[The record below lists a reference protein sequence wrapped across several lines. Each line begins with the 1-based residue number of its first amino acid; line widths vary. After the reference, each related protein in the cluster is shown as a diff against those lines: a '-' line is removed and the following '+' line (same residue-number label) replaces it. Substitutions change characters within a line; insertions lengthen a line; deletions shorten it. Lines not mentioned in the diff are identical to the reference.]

1 MKQTSIH
8 RINPYIRVAMPSIL
22 QAGTYVKQRIIYDYE
37 LIYLEKGTLTLVYDG
52 ESNNCTPGQFIFIR
66 PGVPHIFTNMK
77 EKVSQPHIH
86 FDMIYNSKSEIT
98 PISFKDRWA
107 MSRDELS
114 LLTDDLFSDYPQ
126 NPKITFNNEKSA
138 KELFFSV
145 IKSFQNKNELA
156 AKGFLTALIEELVRS
171 NYPTALNKETEMRYG
186 IAEQVKDY
194 IDSGQNYA
202 VSLKALEEQFTYSRF
217 YLEKQFSK
225 TFGVSLIA
233 YRNEKRLNAAKELL
247 KTKSVYDTAE
257 TLGFTSIYSFS
268 RAFKNKFGCPPSFY
282 KPSIKEKD
290 RKNV

>member
-1 MKQTSIH
+1 MKQISIH

-22 QAGTYVKQRIIYDYE
+22 QAGTYVKQRIIFDYE

-66 PGVPHIFTNMK
+66 PGVPHIF
-77 EKVSQPHIH
+77 

-257 TLGFTSIYSFS
+257 ALGFTSIYSFS
-268 RAFKNKFGCPPSFY
+268 RAFKNKFGCSPSFY

-290 RKNV
+290 GKNV